1 MDART
6 NEPLARTSIA
16 RTDPAAIARY
26 ANGATDS
33 IVGTVAPS
41 EARAKTLA
49 TNFVRDMIVARGVV
63 AHRGLQSA
71 RDRAEARGVFPRT
84 RKISEL
90 TNVGKYI
97 ALRGCVRY
105 QEN

>member
-41 EARAKTLA
+41 EARAKTQVRIGGREWSCL
-49 TNFVRDMIVARGVV
+49 FV
-63 AHRGLQSA
+63 
-71 RDRAEARGVFPRT
+71 
-84 RKISEL
+84 
-90 TNVGKYI
+90 
-97 ALRGCVRY
+97 CV
-105 QEN
+105 